1 MFFNDRDTI
10 IRLTPE
16 WKGERLPDGRP
27 KVSQDILRRM
37 RNITFEEAWA
47 PLWDRGYRNN
57 WECSF
62 KVTSPGSVL
71 VGRAVT
77 AVMVP
82 KRPDLDQ
89 VLMDIGTKEE
99 GHKGFFNQWVID
111 NLVEDDVVVVDLY
124 DKIFEGTYVGG
135 NLSTAIR
142 TRTKTGGA
150 VIWGGVRDLQQIAEM
165 ENFQIFYRGTDP
177 TGIGNCS
184 MTGYNMPCR
193 IGQAICMPGD
203 VVLGTISG
211 VIFIPAHLAETVV
224 VRAEKNHVRDFFGF
238 DRLKSGTYTTAQ
250 IDRMWTVAMM
260 EDFLDWFQKDPRAD
274 EYRHLTWEEEMD
286 ERFQDFEPQYDF
298 DALMNRIVKVC
309 QHPLWDY
316 GDFVDNDFL
325 KLMKFL
331 DQVADQKTPLTIEKE
346 GKYVYSGVYFCA
358 RRDRPVVFVHPFSA
372 NVQKGVV
379 TQFYSETD
387 GNKVTAIDLL
397 TGAIESKNQYEW
409 RVTKQKVKT
418 TFMDIIEGLFG
429 E

>member
-1 MFFNDRDTI
+1 MFFNDRETI

-27 KVSQDILRRM
+27 RVSQDLLRRM

-57 WECSF
+57 WECDF
-62 KVTSPGSVL
+62 KVTSPGTVL

-82 KRPDLDQ
+82 RRPDLDK

-111 NLVEDDVVVVDLY
+111 SLGEDDVVVVDLY

-150 VIWGGVRDLQQIAEM
+150 VIWGGVRDLQQIEEM
-165 ENFQIFYRGTDP
+165 DHFQIFYRGTDP

-184 MTGYNMPCR
+184 MTGWNMPCR

-203 VVLGTISG
+203 VVLGTVSG

-224 VRAEKNHVRDFFGF
+224 VRAEKNHVRDIFGF

-250 IDRMWTVAMM
+250 IDRLWTVAMM
-260 EDFLDWFQKDPRAD
+260 EDFIDWFGKDPRAE
-274 EYRHLTWEEEMD
+274 EYHHLTWEEEMG
-286 ERFQDFEPQYDF
+286 ESRKAEQEEQRP
-298 DALMNRIVKVC
+298 NR
-309 QHPLWDY
+309 
-316 GDFVDNDFL
+316 
-325 KLMKFL
+325 
-331 DQVADQKTPLTIEKE
+331 
-346 GKYVYSGVYFCA
+346 
-358 RRDRPVVFVHPFSA
+358 
-372 NVQKGVV
+372 
-379 TQFYSETD
+379 
-387 GNKVTAIDLL
+387 
-397 TGAIESKNQYEW
+397 
-409 RVTKQKVKT
+409 
-418 TFMDIIEGLFG
+418 
-429 E
+429 

>member
-16 WKGERLPDGRP
+16 WTGERLPDGRP
-27 KVSQDILRRM
+27 MVSSDILRRM

-57 WECSF
+57 WECDF
-62 KVTSPGSVL
+62 RVTSPGTIL

-77 AVMVP
+77 VVMVP
-82 KRPDLDQ
+82 RRPDLDK
-89 VLMDIGTKEE
+89 VLMEIGTKEE

-142 TRTKTGGA
+142 TRTKNGGA

-165 ENFQIFYRGTDP
+165 DRFQIFYRGTDP

-203 VVLGTISG
+203 VVLGTVSG

-224 VRAEKNHVRDFFGF
+224 VRAEKNHVRDIFGF

-250 IDRMWTVAMM
+250 IDRLWTVAMM
-260 EDFLDWFQKDPRAD
+260 EDFLDWFGKDPRA
-274 EYRHLTWEEEMD
+274 ESYRHLTWEEEMEESRKAERD
-286 ERFQDFEPQYDF
+286 EQRP
-298 DALMNRIVKVC
+298 NR
-309 QHPLWDY
+309 
-316 GDFVDNDFL
+316 
-325 KLMKFL
+325 
-331 DQVADQKTPLTIEKE
+331 
-346 GKYVYSGVYFCA
+346 
-358 RRDRPVVFVHPFSA
+358 
-372 NVQKGVV
+372 
-379 TQFYSETD
+379 
-387 GNKVTAIDLL
+387 
-397 TGAIESKNQYEW
+397 
-409 RVTKQKVKT
+409 
-418 TFMDIIEGLFG
+418 
-429 E
+429 